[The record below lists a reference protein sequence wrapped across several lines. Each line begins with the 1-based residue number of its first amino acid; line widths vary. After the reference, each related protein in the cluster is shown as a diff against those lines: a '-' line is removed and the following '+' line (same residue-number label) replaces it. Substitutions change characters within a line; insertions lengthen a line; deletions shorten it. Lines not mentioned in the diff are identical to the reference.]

1 MVSRAATLEWIVTS
15 NEVEAL
21 LLEHNLIK
29 QHRPPFNIRLRDD
42 KSYPYIMITME
53 DEFPRVMFTRQPHR
67 RGNLY
72 FGPYASAAKV
82 RETLDVLGRV
92 FPVRTCR
99 GRRAGAAVGLAL
111 SAVPHRPLPGSLR
124 GRRASR
130 RSTGP
135 SSTRWWTS

>member
-1 MVSRAATLEWIVTS
+1 MPAKVVDMVGKAASVEWIVTS

-72 FGPYASAAKV
+72 FGPFASAARSARRSTSSV
-82 RETLDVLGRV
+82 GSSRSG
-92 FPVRTCR
+92 
-99 GRRAGAAVGLAL
+99 RAGADSRAAQR
-111 SAVPHRPLPGSLR
+111 VPCLQFHIKRCPAPVS
-124 GRRASR
+124 GRRSTR
-130 RSTGP
+130 RSTGQ
-135 SSTRWWTS
+135 